1 LSEKDLTE
9 RLHHPGPAKQS
20 KSSDKDL
27 PEQLGHSGPPKHTE
41 PVEGHGGTS
50 YENVDARPGLIIWSL
65 AVIVGTVVI
74 VFAMTLGFHK
84 MLEDGHSIG
93 ELPSPLAPGRVLAP
107 APQLQV
113 HPWEE
118 MPDMRAHENDV
129 LNSSGKDANGRIHVP
144 IDKAMDTVVSR
155 LQVEPNAPRGIYTP
169 GGEGRAF
176 SGGLSNMPP
185 AYHQAPQIQGE
196 IRKRAQ

>member
-1 LSEKDLTE
+1 LSERHLKDNDLV
-9 RLHHPGPAKQS
+9 HP
-20 KSSDKDL
+20 
-27 PEQLGHSGPPKHTE
+27 HPPRNTE

-65 AVIVGTVVI
+65 GIIVGTVLI

-84 MLEDGHSIG
+84 WLEDGHSIG
-93 ELPSPLAPGRVLAP
+93 ELPSPLAPGRVIAP

-118 MPDMRAHENDV
+118 LPDMRAHENDV
-129 LNSSGKDANGRIHVP
+129 LNSSGKDANGKIHVP
-144 IDKAMDTVVSR
+144 IDKAMDTVVSQLR
-155 LQVEPNAPRGIYTP
+155 IQPNAPSGITTP

-176 SGGLSNMPP
+176 AGSINIMPP
-185 AYHQAPQIQGE
+185 AYRQPQPAQVPQIRGE